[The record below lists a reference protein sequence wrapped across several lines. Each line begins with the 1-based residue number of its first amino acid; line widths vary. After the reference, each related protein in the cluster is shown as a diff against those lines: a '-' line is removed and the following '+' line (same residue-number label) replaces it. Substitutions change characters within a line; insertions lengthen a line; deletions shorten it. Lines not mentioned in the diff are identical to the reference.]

1 MKGLR
6 GVPDDSKE
14 REHMLRASIKMTI
27 SELVD
32 CIIVHFKVSAS
43 VCKKMGMESSK
54 VREELTQNFLRLIRM
69 IIELLFEIWDPYF
82 LCNDLYQRFQD
93 EGKEIA

>member
-1 MKGLR
+1 VKGLR

-32 CIIVHFKVSAS
+32 YIIMHFKVSAS
-43 VCKKMGMESSK
+43 VCKKMGMELSK
-54 VREELTQNFLRLIRM
+54 VREELNQNFLRLIRM
-69 IIELLFEIWDPYF
+69 VIELLFEIWDPYF
-82 LCNDLYQRFQD
+82 LCNDLYQRF
-93 EGKEIA
+93 